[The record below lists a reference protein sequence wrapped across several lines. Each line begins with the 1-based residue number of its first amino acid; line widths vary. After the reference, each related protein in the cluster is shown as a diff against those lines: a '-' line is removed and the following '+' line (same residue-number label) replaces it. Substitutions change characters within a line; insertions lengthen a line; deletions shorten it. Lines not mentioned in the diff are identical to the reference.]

1 MEAGSYLG
9 AATWDTLTPRD
20 LIQVESRPKYSIYRR
35 PDVTTETVLGKSIKR
50 REDPRLITGRG
61 TYVDDVRLIG
71 MVNMVLVR
79 SPHAHANIRSVD
91 TSAAE
96 SADGVVAVYTG
107 AQLHEE
113 LGSLICGWVVP
124 DTKEVP
130 HPPLAVDKVRCV
142 GDAVAAVAAT
152 SPQAAVDAAGLV
164 QVDYEVLDAVVDM
177 EAAIQDGAAQVHD
190 DAPNNVAFEWE
201 IGGGDFD
208 AAASSAGVRVTERI
222 INQRLIPNP
231 MEPRGVVADFN
242 PGTNHLTVWTS
253 TQIPHL
259 VRLLLALV
267 TGHPEHQIRVIAPDV
282 GGGFGC
288 KLYLYAEEVI
298 ASILAKRL
306 GCPVKWIEGRQENYL
321 ATTHGRDHVGEVEI
335 IGDSDGNVTGIRTD
349 LCANMGAY
357 LSTFA
362 PAIPTYLFGLMLVG
376 PYSIDNI
383 QCKVT
388 GVYTTTTPVDAYR
401 GAGRPE
407 ATYLVERMIDRY
419 AAEIG
424 MDPVEVRR
432 KNLIPP
438 FEDGHEV
445 ATTVIYDSGNYEAA
459 LDRALELVGYDD
471 FRAEQAT
478 ARNDGRHLGIGLSTY
493 VEICGMAPSAVAYTL
508 GARAGVWES
517 ALVRVHPTGKVTVFT
532 GSSGHGQGHDT
543 TFAQLA
549 AAELGVEIDDVE
561 VIHGDTDKVQ
571 MGTGTFGSRSAV
583 CGGNAIHMSV
593 EKIQDKAKRI
603 AANLLEAAPEDIVAE
618 NGQYFVQGAPANA
631 KTFQEVALAAYWYES
646 LPEDTEPGLE
656 AVSIF
661 DPKNFT
667 WPFGTHIAVVEID
680 GDTGEVELQKYV
692 AIDDVGNVINPMIV
706 EGMVH
711 GGVVQGVG
719 QALSEEAVYDES
731 GQLITGS
738 MMDYAIPTANSVP
751 SIITDRTTTPSPTNP
766 LGVKGAGETG
776 TIAASPAVMNA
787 VIDALSPFGVTH
799 MNMPAK
805 PEKVWRAMQG

>member
-1 MEAGSYLG
+1 M
-9 AATWDTLTPRD
+9 TL
-20 LIQVESRPKYSIYRR
+20 IGE
-35 PDVTTETVLGKSIKR
+35 SIKR
-50 REDPRLITGRG
+50 REDERLITGKG
-61 TYVDDVRLIG
+61 TYVDDVRMVG
-71 MVNMVLVR
+71 MLHLSLVR
-79 SPHAHANIRSVD
+79 SPHAHARITNVD
-91 TSAAE
+91 ASAALDI
-96 SADGVVAVYTG
+96 DGVAGVYTG
-107 AQLHEE
+107 ADLQEQ

-130 HPPLAVDKVRCV
+130 HPPIAVDKVNTV
-142 GDAVAAVAAT
+142 GDVVAAVVADDPRTAA
-152 SPQAAVDAAGLV
+152 DAAELV
-164 QVDYEVLDAVVDM
+164 VVDYDVLDAVVDM
-177 EAAIQDGAAQVHD
+177 EAGVQDGAPQIHD
-190 DAPNNVAFEWE
+190 DAPNNIAFEWE
-201 IGGGDFD
+201 VGGGDYD
-208 AAASSAGVRVTERI
+208 AAASSAQVRVSERI
-222 INQRLIPNP
+222 VNQRLIPNP

-242 PGTNHLTVWTS
+242 AGTNQLTVYTS

-298 ASILAKRL
+298 AGMIAKNL
-306 GCPVKWIEGRQENYL
+306 GRSVKWIEGRQENFL
-321 ATTHGRDHVGEVEI
+321 ATTHGRDHVGQMEI
-335 IGDSDGNVTGIRTD
+335 VGDSEGNVTGLSTD
-349 LCANMGAY
+349 LYANMGAY

-376 PYSIDNI
+376 PYTIDNI

-388 GVYTTTTPVDAYR
+388 GVFTNTTPVDAYR

-407 ATYLVERMIDRY
+407 ATYLVERMMDRY

-424 MDPVEVRR
+424 MDPAEVRR

-445 ATTVIYDSGNYEAA
+445 ATTVIYDSGNYEAG

-471 FRAEQAT
+471 FRKEQAA
-478 ARNDGRHLGIGLSTY
+478 AREQGRYLGIGLSTY

-517 ALVRVHPTGKVTVFT
+517 ALVRVHPTGKVTVFS
-532 GSSGHGQGHDT
+532 GSSGHGQGHHT

-549 AAELGVEIDDVE
+549 AAELGVPVEDVE
-561 VIHGDTDKVQ
+561 VVQGDTDKVQ

-583 CGGNAIHMSV
+583 CGGNAIHMSI

-603 AANLLEAAPEDIVAE
+603 AANLLEAAPEDIVNE
-618 NGQYFVQGAPANA
+618 DGQYFVQGAPANA

-646 LPEDTEPGLE
+646 LPEGTEPGLE

-661 DPKNFT
+661 DPQNFT
-667 WPFGTHIAVVEID
+667 WPFGTHIAVVEVD

-692 AIDDVGNVINPMIV
+692 ALDDVGNVINPMIV

-711 GGVVQGVG
+711 GGVAQGVG
-719 QALSEEAVYDES
+719 QALQEEAIYDDS
-731 GQLITGS
+731 GQLLTGS
-738 MMDYAIPTANSVP
+738 MMDYALPTAEDIP
-751 SIITDRTTTPSPTNP
+751 SIITDRTVTPSPTNP

-787 VIDALSPFGVTH
+787 VIDALSPFGVKH

>member
-1 MEAGSYLG
+1 M
-9 AATWDTLTPRD
+9 TL
-20 LIQVESRPKYSIYRR
+20 IGE
-35 PDVTTETVLGKSIKR
+35 SIKR
-50 REDPRLITGRG
+50 REDERLITGKG
-61 TYVDDVRLIG
+61 TYVDDVRMVG
-71 MVNMVLVR
+71 MLHLSLVR
-79 SPHAHANIRSVD
+79 SPHAHARITNVD
-91 TSAAE
+91 ASAALDI
-96 SADGVVAVYTG
+96 DGVAGVYTG
-107 AQLHEE
+107 ADLQEQ

-130 HPPLAVDKVRCV
+130 HPPIAVDKVNTV
-142 GDAVAAVAAT
+142 GDVVAAVVADDPRTAA
-152 SPQAAVDAAGLV
+152 DAAELV
-164 QVDYEVLDAVVDM
+164 VVDYDVLDAVVDM
-177 EAAIQDGAAQVHD
+177 ETGVQDGAPQIHD
-190 DAPNNVAFEWE
+190 DAPNNIAFEWE
-201 IGGGDFD
+201 VGGGDYD
-208 AAASSAGVRVTERI
+208 AAALSAQVRVSERI

-242 PGTNHLTVWTS
+242 AGTNQLTVYTS

-298 ASILAKRL
+298 AGMIAKNL
-306 GCPVKWIEGRQENYL
+306 GRSVKWIEGRQENFL
-321 ATTHGRDHVGEVEI
+321 ATTHGRDHVGQMEI
-335 IGDSDGNVTGIRTD
+335 CGDSEGNVTGLSTD
-349 LCANMGAY
+349 LYANMGAY

-376 PYSIDNI
+376 PYTIDNI

-388 GVYTTTTPVDAYR
+388 GVFTNTTPVDAYR

-407 ATYLVERMIDRY
+407 ATYLVERMMDRY

-424 MDPVEVRR
+424 MDPAEVRR

-445 ATTVIYDSGNYEAA
+445 ATTVIYDSGNYEAG

-471 FRAEQAT
+471 FRKEQAA
-478 ARNDGRHLGIGLSTY
+478 AREQGRYLGIGLSTY

-517 ALVRVHPTGKVTVFT
+517 ALVRVHPTGKVTVFS
-532 GSSGHGQGHDT
+532 GSSGHGQGHHT

-549 AAELGVEIDDVE
+549 ASELGVAVEDVE
-561 VIHGDTDKVQ
+561 VVQGDTDKVQ

-583 CGGNAIHMSV
+583 CGGNAIHMSI

-603 AANLLEAAPEDIVAE
+603 AANLLEAAPEDIVNE
-618 NGQYFVQGAPANA
+618 DGQYFVQGAPANA

-646 LPEDTEPGLE
+646 LPEGTEPGLE

-661 DPKNFT
+661 DPQNFT
-667 WPFGTHIAVVEID
+667 WPFGTHIAVVEVD

-692 AIDDVGNVINPMIV
+692 ALDDVGNVINPMIV

-711 GGVVQGVG
+711 GGVAQGVG
-719 QALSEEAVYDES
+719 QALQEEAIYDDS
-731 GQLITGS
+731 GQLLTGS
-738 MMDYAIPTANSVP
+738 MMDYALPTAEDIP
-751 SIITDRTTTPSPTNP
+751 SIITDRTVTPSPTNP

-787 VIDALSPFGVTH
+787 VIDALSPFGVKH

>member
-1 MEAGSYLG
+1 M
-9 AATWDTLTPRD
+9 TL
-20 LIQVESRPKYSIYRR
+20 IGE
-35 PDVTTETVLGKSIKR
+35 SIKR
-50 REDPRLITGRG
+50 REDERLITGKG
-61 TYVDDVRLIG
+61 AYVDDVRMVG
-71 MVNMVLVR
+71 MLHLALAR
-79 SPHAHANIRSVD
+79 SPHAHARINSVD
-91 TSAAE
+91 ASAALDI
-96 SADGVVAVYTG
+96 DGVVGVYTG
-107 AQLHEE
+107 ADLHEQ

-130 HPPLAVDKVRCV
+130 HPPIAIDKVNTV
-142 GDAVAAVAAT
+142 GDVVAAVVASDPRVAA
-152 SPQAAVDAAGLV
+152 DAAELV
-164 QVDYEVLDAVVDM
+164 VVDYDVLDAVVDM
-177 EAAIQDGAAQVHD
+177 EAGTQDGAPQIHE
-190 DAPNNVAFEWE
+190 DAPNNIAFEWE
-201 IGGGDFD
+201 VGGGDYEA
-208 AAASSAGVRVTERI
+208 AAASAQVRVSERI
-222 INQRLIPNP
+222 VNQRLIPNP

-242 PGTNHLTVWTS
+242 AGTNQLTVYTS

-298 ASILAKRL
+298 AGMIAKDL
-306 GCPVKWIEGRQENYL
+306 GQPVKWIEGRQENFL
-321 ATTHGRDHVGEVEI
+321 ATTHGRDHVGQMEI
-335 IGDSDGNVTGIRTD
+335 CGDSEGNVTGLSTD
-349 LCANMGAY
+349 IYANMGAY

-376 PYSIDNI
+376 PYSIDNV

-388 GVYTTTTPVDAYR
+388 GVFTNTTPVDAYR

-424 MDPVEVRR
+424 MDPAEVRR

-445 ATTVIYDSGNYEAA
+445 ATTVIYDSGNYEAG

-471 FRAEQAT
+471 FRKEQAA
-478 ARNDGRHLGIGLSTY
+478 AREQGRYLGIGLSTY

-517 ALVRVHPTGKVTVFT
+517 ALVRVHPTGKVTVFS
-532 GSSGHGQGHDT
+532 GSSGHGQGHHT

-549 AAELGVEIDDVE
+549 AAELGVPVEDVE
-561 VIHGDTDKVQ
+561 VVQGDTDKVQ

-583 CGGNAIHMSV
+583 CGGNAIHMSI

-603 AANLLEAAPEDIVAE
+603 AANLLEAAPEDIVNE
-618 NGQYFVQGAPANA
+618 DGQYFVQGAPANA

-646 LPEDTEPGLE
+646 LPEGTEPGLE

-661 DPKNFT
+661 DPQNFT
-667 WPFGTHIAVVEID
+667 WPFGTHIAVVEVD

-692 AIDDVGNVINPMIV
+692 ALDDVGNVINPMIV

-711 GGVVQGVG
+711 GGVAQGVG
-719 QALSEEAVYDES
+719 QALQEEAIYDES
-731 GQLITGS
+731 GQLLTGS
-738 MMDYAIPTANSVP
+738 MMDYALPTAEDIP
-751 SIITDRTTTPSPTNP
+751 SIITDRTVTPSPTNP

-787 VIDALSPFGVTH
+787 VIDALSPFGVKH

-805 PEKVWRAMQG
+805 PEKVWRAMQS

>member
-1 MEAGSYLG
+1 M
-9 AATWDTLTPRD
+9 TL
-20 LIQVESRPKYSIYRR
+20 IGE
-35 PDVTTETVLGKSIKR
+35 SIKR
-50 REDPRLITGRG
+50 REDERLITGKG
-61 TYVDDVRLIG
+61 TYVDDVRMVG
-71 MVNMVLVR
+71 MLHLALAR
-79 SPHAHANIRSVD
+79 SPHAHARITNVD
-91 TSAAE
+91 ASAALDV
-96 SADGVVAVYTG
+96 DGVVGVYTG
-107 AQLHEE
+107 ADLHEQ

-130 HPPLAVDKVRCV
+130 HPPIAIDKVNTV
-142 GDAVAAVAAT
+142 GDVVAAVVADDPRTAA
-152 SPQAAVDAAGLV
+152 DAAELV
-164 QVDYEVLDAVVDM
+164 VVDYDVLDAVVDM
-177 EAAIQDGAAQVHD
+177 EAGVQDGAPQIHD
-190 DAPNNVAFEWE
+190 DAPNNIAFEWE
-201 IGGGDFD
+201 VGGGDYD
-208 AAASSAGVRVTERI
+208 AAASGAEVRVSERI
-222 INQRLIPNP
+222 VNQRLIPNP

-242 PGTNHLTVWTS
+242 AGTNQLTVYTS

-298 ASILAKRL
+298 AGMIARDL
-306 GCPVKWIEGRQENYL
+306 GRAVKWIEGRQENFL
-321 ATTHGRDHVGEVEI
+321 ATTHGRDHVGQMEI
-335 IGDSDGNVTGIRTD
+335 VGDSEGNVTGLSTD
-349 LCANMGAY
+349 LYANMGAY

-376 PYSIDNI
+376 PYTIDNI

-388 GVYTTTTPVDAYR
+388 GVFTNTTPVDAYR

-407 ATYLVERMIDRY
+407 ATYLVERMMDRY

-424 MDPVEVRR
+424 MDPAEVRR

-445 ATTVIYDSGNYEAA
+445 ATTVIYDSGNYEAG

-471 FRAEQAT
+471 FRKEQAA
-478 ARNDGRHLGIGLSTY
+478 AREDGRYLGIGLSTY

-517 ALVRVHPTGKVTVFT
+517 ALVRVHPTGKVTVFS
-532 GSSGHGQGHDT
+532 GSSGHGQGHHT

-549 AAELGVEIDDVE
+549 AAELGVPVEDVE
-561 VIHGDTDKVQ
+561 VVQGDTDKVQ

-583 CGGNAIHMSV
+583 CGGNAIHMSI

-603 AANLLEAAPEDIVAE
+603 AANLLEAAPEDIVNE
-618 NGQYFVQGAPANA
+618 DGQYFVQGAPANA

-646 LPEDTEPGLE
+646 LPEGTEPGLE

-661 DPKNFT
+661 DPQNFT
-667 WPFGTHIAVVEID
+667 WPFGTHIAVVEVD
-680 GDTGEVELQKYV
+680 GQTGKVELQKYV
-692 AIDDVGNVINPMIV
+692 ALDDVGNVINPMIV

-711 GGVVQGVG
+711 GGVAQGVG
-719 QALSEEAVYDES
+719 QALQEEAIYDDS
-731 GQLITGS
+731 GQLLTGS
-738 MMDYAIPTANSVP
+738 MMDYALPTAEDIP
-751 SIITDRTTTPSPTNP
+751 SIITDRTVTPSPTNP

-787 VIDALSPFGVTH
+787 VIDALSPFGVKH

-805 PEKVWRAMQG
+805 PEKVWRAMQT

>member
-1 MEAGSYLG
+1 MTTEAVLG
-9 AATWDTLTPRD
+9 A
-20 LIQVESRPKYSIYRR
+20 
-35 PDVTTETVLGKSIKR
+35 SIKR
-50 REDPRLITGRG
+50 REDPRLITGKG
-61 TYVDDVRLIG
+61 TYVDDVRMVG
-71 MVNMVLVR
+71 MLNMVLVR
-79 SPHAHANIRSVD
+79 SPHAHAKITGVD
-91 TSAAE
+91 TSGAAA
-96 SADGVVAVYTG
+96 SDGVVAVYTG
-107 AQLHEE
+107 PDLAER
-113 LGSLICGWVVP
+113 LGSLPCGWVVP

-130 HPPLAVDKVRCV
+130 HPPLAIDKVHCV
-142 GDAVAAVAAT
+142 GDAVAAVVAT
-152 SPQAAVDAAGLV
+152 SAQAAADAAVLV
-164 QVDYEVLDAVVDM
+164 DVNYEVLDAVVDM
-177 EAAIQDGAAQVHD
+177 EAAVQDGAAQVHE

-201 IGGGDFD
+201 VGGGDFD
-208 AAASSAGVRVTERI
+208 AAASSADVRVTERI
-222 INQRLIPNP
+222 VNQRLIPNS
-231 MEPRGVVADFN
+231 MEGRAVIADFN
-242 PGTNHLTVWTS
+242 SGTNQLTLWTS

-259 VRLLLALV
+259 VRLLLAMV

-298 ASILAKRL
+298 AGVIAKDL
-306 GCPVKWIEGRQENYL
+306 GQPLKWVEGRQENYL
-321 ATTHGRDHVGEVEI
+321 ATTHGRDHLGEVEI
-335 IGDSDGNVTGIRTD
+335 VGDSDGNVTGLRTD
-349 LCANMGAY
+349 VYANMGAY

-362 PAIPTYLFGLMLVG
+362 PAIPTYLFGLMLGG
-376 PYSIDNI
+376 PYSIDNV

-388 GVYTTTTPVDAYR
+388 GVFTTTTPVDAYR

-407 ATYLVERMIDRY
+407 ATYLVERMMDRY

-424 MDPVEVRR
+424 ADPAEVRR

-445 ATTVIYDSGNYEAA
+445 ATAVVYDSGNYEAA

-471 FRAEQAT
+471 FRAEQAA
-478 ARNDGRHLGIGLSTY
+478 AREQGRHLGIGLSTY

-549 AAELGVEIDDVE
+549 AAELGVAIEDVE
-561 VIHGDTDKVQ
+561 VVHGDTDKVQ

-583 CGGNAIHMSV
+583 CGGNAIHMSID
-593 EKIQDKAKRI
+593 KIQDKAKRI
-603 AANLLEAAPEDIVAE
+603 AANLLEAAPEDVVAE

-661 DPKNFT
+661 DPQNFT

-692 AIDDVGNVINPMIV
+692 AVDDVGNVINPMIV

-711 GGVVQGVG
+711 GGVVQGIG
-719 QALSEEAVYDES
+719 QALQEEGVYDES

-738 MMDYAIPTANSVP
+738 MMDYAVPTAEDVP
-751 SIITDRTTTPSPTNP
+751 SIITDRTVTPSPTNP

-776 TIAASPAVMNA
+776 TIAAAPAVMNA
-787 VIDALSPFGVTH
+787 VIDALSPFGVKH

-805 PEKVWRAMQG
+805 SEKVWRAMQGS

>member
-1 MEAGSYLG
+1 MTTQSVLG
-9 AATWDTLTPRD
+9 A
-20 LIQVESRPKYSIYRR
+20 
-35 PDVTTETVLGKSIKR
+35 SIKR

-61 TYVDDVRLIG
+61 TYVDDVRLVG
-71 MVNMVLVR
+71 MLNMVLVR

-96 SADGVVAVYTG
+96 SAEGVVAVYTG
-107 AQLHEE
+107 EQLAEE

-152 SPQAAVDAAGLV
+152 SPQAAADAAMLV
-164 QVDYEVLDAVVDM
+164 QVDYEVLDAVIDM
-177 EAAIQDGAAQVHD
+177 EAGIKDGAAQVHD
-190 DAPNNVAFEWE
+190 DAPNNTAFEWE

-208 AAASSAGVRVTERI
+208 AAASAAGVRVTERI
-222 INQRLIPNP
+222 VNQRLIPNA

-242 PGTNHLTVWTS
+242 PGTNQLTVWTS

-298 ASILAKRL
+298 ASALAKRL
-306 GCPVKWIEGRQENYL
+306 GRPVKWIEGRQENYL
-321 ATTHGRDHVGEVEI
+321 ATTHGRDHVGDVEI
-335 IGDSDGNVTGIRTD
+335 IGDSDGNVTGLRADIY
-349 LCANMGAY
+349 ANMGAY

-376 PYSIDNI
+376 PYNIDNI

-471 FRAEQAT
+471 VRAEQSA
-478 ARNDGRHLGIGLSTY
+478 AREEGRYLGIGLSTY

-532 GSSGHGQGHDT
+532 GSSGHGQGHAT

-549 AAELGVEIDDVE
+549 AAELGIAMEDIE
-561 VIHGDTDKVQ
+561 VVHGDTDKVQ

-583 CGGNAIHMSV
+583 CGGNAIHMSI

-646 LPEDTEPGLE
+646 LPEGTEPGLE

-667 WPFGTHIAVVEID
+667 WPFGTHIAVVEVD

-738 MMDYAIPTANSVP
+738 MMDYAIPTAESVP

-787 VIDALSPFGVTH
+787 VIDALSPFGITH

>member
-1 MEAGSYLG
+1 MTTQSILG
-9 AATWDTLTPRD
+9 A
-20 LIQVESRPKYSIYRR
+20 
-35 PDVTTETVLGKSIKR
+35 SIKR

-61 TYVDDVRLIG
+61 TYVDDVRLVG
-71 MVNMVLVR
+71 MLNMVLVR
-79 SPHAHANIRSVD
+79 SPHAHANIRGID

-96 SADGVVAVYTG
+96 SAPGVVAVYTG
-107 AQLHEE
+107 AQLAEE

-152 SPQAAVDAAGLV
+152 SPQAASDAGALIE
-164 QVDYEVLDAVVDM
+164 VDYEVLDAVVDM
-177 EAAIQDGAAQVHD
+177 EAGIQDGVVQVHD
-190 DAPNNVAFEWE
+190 DAPNNIAFEWE
-201 IGGGDFD
+201 VGGGDFD
-208 AAASSAGVRVTERI
+208 AAASGADVRVTERI
-222 INQRLIPNP
+222 VNQRLIPNP

-242 PGTNHLTVWTS
+242 PGTNQLTLWTS

-298 ASILAKRL
+298 ASALAKRL
-306 GCPVKWIEGRQENYL
+306 GRPVKWIEGRQENYL
-321 ATTHGRDHVGEVEI
+321 ATTHGRDHVAEVEI
-335 IGDSDGNVTGIRTD
+335 VGDSEGNITGLRTD
-349 LCANMGAY
+349 VYANMGAY

-362 PAIPTYLFGLMLVG
+362 PAIPTYLFGLMLSG
-376 PYSIDNI
+376 PYSIDNV

-407 ATYLVERMIDRY
+407 ATYLVERMVDRY
-419 AAEIG
+419 AAEIE

-445 ATTVIYDSGNYEAA
+445 ATTVVYDSGNYEVA
-459 LDRALELVGYDD
+459 LDRALELVEYDD
-471 FRAEQAT
+471 FRAEQAA
-478 ARNDGRHLGIGLSTY
+478 ARENGRYLGIGLSTY

-549 AAELGVEIDDVE
+549 AAELGIDIEDIE

-583 CGGNAIHMSV
+583 CGGNAIHMSID
-593 EKIQDKAKRI
+593 KIQDKAKRI
-603 AANLLEAAPEDIVAE
+603 AANLLEAAPEDVVAE
-618 NGQYFVQGAPANA
+618 GGQYFVQGAPANA

-646 LPEDTEPGLE
+646 LPEGTEPGLE

-661 DPKNFT
+661 DPQNFT
-667 WPFGTHIAVVEID
+667 WPFGTHIAVVEVD

-719 QALSEEAVYDES
+719 QALSEEAIYDES

-738 MMDYAIPTANSVP
+738 MMDYAIPTAESVP

-787 VIDALSPFGVTH
+787 VVDALSPFGIKH

-805 PEKVWRAMQG
+805 SEKVWRAMQG

>member
-1 MEAGSYLG
+1 MTTQTAIG
-9 AATWDTLTPRD
+9 D
-20 LIQVESRPKYSIYRR
+20 SIR
-35 PDVTTETVLGKSIKR
+35 R
-50 REDPRLITGRG
+50 REDPRLITGKG
-61 TYVDDVRLIG
+61 TYVDDVRLMG
-71 MVNMVLVR
+71 MLHLALAR
-79 SPHAHANIRSVD
+79 SPHAHARITNVD
-91 TSAAE
+91 TSAALDVE
-96 SADGVVAVYTG
+96 GVLGVYTG
-107 AQLHEE
+107 ADLHEQ

-130 HPPLAVDKVRCV
+130 HPPIAIDKVNTV
-142 GDAVAAVAAT
+142 GDVVAAVVADDPRTAA
-152 SPQAAVDAAGLV
+152 DAAELV
-164 QVDYEVLDAVVDM
+164 VVDYDVLDAVVDM
-177 EAAIQDGAAQVHD
+177 EAGIQDGAPQIHE

-201 IGGGDFD
+201 VGGGDFD
-208 AAASSAGVRVTERI
+208 EAASGAQVSVTERI
-222 INQRLIPNP
+222 VNQRLIPNP

-242 PGTNHLTVWTS
+242 AGTNQLTVYTS

-298 ASILAKRL
+298 AGMIAKNL
-306 GCPVKWIEGRQENYL
+306 GRPVKWIEGRQENFL
-321 ATTHGRDHVGEVEI
+321 ATTHGRDHVGEVQMV
-335 IGDSDGNVTGIRTD
+335 GDSEGNVTGLRADI
-349 LCANMGAY
+349 CANMGAY

-376 PYSIDNI
+376 PYSIDNV

-388 GVYTTTTPVDAYR
+388 GVFTNTTPVDAYR

-407 ATYLVERMIDRY
+407 ATYLVERMMDRY

-424 MDPVEVRR
+424 MDPAEVRR

-445 ATTVIYDSGNYEAA
+445 ATTVIYDSGNYEAG

-471 FRAEQAT
+471 FRAEQAA
-478 ARNDGRHLGIGLSTY
+478 AREQGRYLGIGLSTY

-517 ALVRVHPTGKVTVFT
+517 ALVRVHPTGKVTVFS
-532 GSSGHGQGHDT
+532 GSSGHGQGHHT

-549 AAELGVEIDDVE
+549 AAELGIAVEDVE
-561 VIHGDTDKVQ
+561 VVQGDTDKVQ

-583 CGGNAIHMSV
+583 CGGNAIHMSI

-603 AANLLEAAPEDIVAE
+603 AANLLEAAPEDIVNE

-646 LPEDTEPGLE
+646 LPEGTEPGLE

-661 DPKNFT
+661 DPQNFT
-667 WPFGTHIAVVEID
+667 WPFGTHIAVVEVD

-692 AIDDVGNVINPMIV
+692 ALDDVGNVINPMIV

-711 GGVVQGVG
+711 GGVAQGVG
-719 QALSEEAVYDES
+719 QALQEEAIYDES
-731 GQLITGS
+731 GQLLTGS
-738 MMDYAIPTANSVP
+738 MMDYALPTSEDIP
-751 SIITDRTTTPSPTNP
+751 SIITDRTVTPSPTNP

-787 VIDALSPFGVTH
+787 VIDALSPFGVKH

>member
-1 MEAGSYLG
+1 M
-9 AATWDTLTPRD
+9 
-20 LIQVESRPKYSIYRR
+20 
-35 PDVTTETVLGKSIKR
+35 TTQTVLGESIKR

-61 TYVDDVRLIG
+61 AYVDDVRLVG
-71 MVNMVLVR
+71 MLNLALAR
-79 SPHAHANIRSVD
+79 SPHAHARITGVD
-91 TSAAE
+91 TSAAMDVE
-96 SADGVVAVYTG
+96 GVEAVYTG
-107 AQLHEE
+107 ADLQEQ

-130 HPPLAVDKVRCV
+130 HPPIAFDKVNCV
-142 GDAVAAVAAT
+142 GDVVAAVVANDPRVAA
-152 SPQAAVDAAGLV
+152 DAAELV
-164 QVDYEVLDAVVDM
+164 VVDYDVFDAVVDM
-177 EAAIQDGAAQVHD
+177 EAGIQDGAPQIHE

-201 IGGGDFD
+201 VGGGDFD
-208 AAASSAGVRVTERI
+208 EAASGAEVRVTERI
-222 INQRLIPNP
+222 VNQRLIPNS
-231 MEPRGVVADFN
+231 METRGVVADFN
-242 PGTNHLTVWTS
+242 QGTNQLTVYTS

-298 ASILAKRL
+298 AGMIAKNL
-306 GCPVKWIEGRQENYL
+306 GKPVKWTEGRQENFL
-321 ATTHGRDHVGEVEI
+321 ATTHGRDHVGEVEMV
-335 IGDSDGNVTGIRTD
+335 GDSEGNVTGLRADIF
-349 LCANMGAY
+349 ANMGAY

-388 GVYTTTTPVDAYR
+388 GVFTTTTPVDAYR

-424 MDPVEVRR
+424 MDPAEVRR

-445 ATTVIYDSGNYEAA
+445 ATTVIYDSGNYEAG

-471 FRAEQAT
+471 FRKEQAA
-478 ARNDGRHLGIGLSTY
+478 AREQGRYLGIGLSTY

-517 ALVRVHPTGKVTVFT
+517 ALVRVHPTGKVTVFS
-532 GSSGHGQGHDT
+532 GSSGHGQGHHT

-549 AAELGVEIDDVE
+549 AAELGVPIEDVE
-561 VIHGDTDKVQ
+561 VVQGDTDKVQ

-583 CGGNAIHMSV
+583 CGGNAIHMSI

-603 AANLLEAAPEDIVAE
+603 AANLLEAAPEDIVNE

-646 LPEDTEPGLE
+646 LPEGTEPGLE

-667 WPFGTHIAVVEID
+667 WPFGTHIAVVEVD

-692 AIDDVGNVINPMIV
+692 ALDDVGNVINPMIV

-711 GGVVQGVG
+711 GGVAQGVG
-719 QALSEEAVYDES
+719 QALQEEAIYDES

-738 MMDYAIPTANSVP
+738 MMDYALPTAEDLP
-751 SIITDRTTTPSPTNP
+751 SFITDRTVTPSPTNP

-787 VIDALSPFGVTH
+787 VIDALSPFGVKH

-805 PEKVWRAMQG
+805 PEKVWRAMQT

>member
-1 MEAGSYLG
+1 M
-9 AATWDTLTPRD
+9 
-20 LIQVESRPKYSIYRR
+20 
-35 PDVTTETVLGKSIKR
+35 TTQSVLGESIKR

-61 TYVDDVRLIG
+61 TYVDDVRLVG
-71 MVNMVLVR
+71 MLNMVLVR

-107 AQLHEE
+107 QQLADE

-142 GDAVAAVAAT
+142 GDAVAAIAAT
-152 SPQAAVDAAGLV
+152 SPQAAADAATLV

-177 EAAIQDGAAQVHD
+177 EAGVQDGVAQIHD
-190 DAPNNVAFEWE
+190 DAPNNIAFEWE
-201 IGGGDFD
+201 VGGGDFD
-208 AAASSAGVRVTERI
+208 AAGSAADVRVSERI
-222 INQRLIPNP
+222 VNQRLIPNP

-298 ASILAKRL
+298 ASALAKRL
-306 GCPVKWIEGRQENYL
+306 GRPVKWIEGRQENYL
-321 ATTHGRDHVGEVEI
+321 ATTHGRDHVGDVEI
-335 IGDSDGNVTGIRTD
+335 VGDSDGNVTGLRTD
-349 LCANMGAY
+349 LYANMGAY

-362 PAIPTYLFGLMLVG
+362 PAIPTYLFGLMLGG
-376 PYSIDNI
+376 PYNIDNV

-424 MDPVEVRR
+424 MDPAEVRR
-432 KNLIPP
+432 KNLIAP

-445 ATTVIYDSGNYEAA
+445 ATSVVYDSGNYEVA
-459 LDRALELVGYDD
+459 LDRALELVEYDD
-471 FRAEQAT
+471 FRAQQAV
-478 ARNDGRHLGIGLSTY
+478 ARDEGRYLGIGLSTY

-549 AAELGVEIDDVE
+549 AAELGVAIEDVE
-561 VIHGDTDKVQ
+561 VVHGDTDKVQ

-583 CGGNAIHMSV
+583 CGGNAIHMSI

-603 AANLLEAAPEDIVAE
+603 AANLLEAAPEDVVAE

-646 LPEDTEPGLE
+646 LPEGTEPGLE

-661 DPKNFT
+661 DPQNFT
-667 WPFGTHIAVVEID
+667 WPFGTHIAVVEVD

-719 QALSEEAVYDES
+719 QALTEEAVYDES

-738 MMDYAIPTANSVP
+738 MMDYAIPTAESVP

-787 VIDALSPFGVTH
+787 VIDALTPFGIKH

-805 PEKVWRAMQG
+805 SEKVWRAMQG

>member
-1 MEAGSYLG
+1 M
-9 AATWDTLTPRD
+9 
-20 LIQVESRPKYSIYRR
+20 
-35 PDVTTETVLGKSIKR
+35 TTQAVLGESIKR

-61 TYVDDVRLIG
+61 TYVDDVRLVG
-71 MVNMVLVR
+71 MTNMVLVR

-96 SADGVVAVYTG
+96 SADGVVAVFTG
-107 AQLHEE
+107 AQLQEE

-124 DTKEVP
+124 DTNETP
-130 HPPLAVDKVRCV
+130 HPPLAFDKVRCV
-142 GDAVAAVAAT
+142 GDAVAAVVAT
-152 SPQAAVDAAGLV
+152 SPQAAADAAALV

-177 EAAIQDGAAQVHD
+177 EAAVQDGAAQVHE
-190 DAPNNVAFEWE
+190 DAANNIAFEWE

-222 INQRLIPNP
+222 VNQRLIPNP
-231 MEPRGVVADFN
+231 MEPRGVVADYN
-242 PGTNHLTVWTS
+242 PGTNQLTVWTS

-298 ASILAKRL
+298 AAILARRL
-306 GCPVKWIEGRQENYL
+306 GRPVKWIEGRQENYL

-335 IGDSDGNVTGIRTD
+335 IGDSDGNITGLRTE
-349 LCANMGAY
+349 LYANMGAY

-407 ATYLVERMIDRY
+407 ATYLVERMVDRY

-445 ATTVIYDSGNYEAA
+445 ATTVVYDSGNYEAG

-471 FRAEQAT
+471 FRAEQAA
-478 ARNDGRHLGIGLSTY
+478 ARDAGRYLGIGLSTY

-517 ALVRVHPTGKVTVFT
+517 ALVRVHPTGKVTVYT

-549 AAELGVEIDDVE
+549 AAELGVEVEDVE

-583 CGGNAIHMSV
+583 CGGNAIHMSI

-603 AANLLEAAPEDIVAE
+603 AANLLEASPEDIVAE
-618 NGQYFVQGAPANA
+618 NGQYFVQGAPAEA

-646 LPEDTEPGLE
+646 LPEGTEPGLE

-667 WPFGTHIAVVEID
+667 WPFGTHIAVVEVD
-680 GDTGEVELQKYV
+680 GDTGDVELQKYV
-692 AIDDVGNVINPMIV
+692 ALDDVGNVINPMIV

-719 QALSEEAVYDES
+719 QALTEEAVYDES

>member
-1 MEAGSYLG
+1 MTTQSILG
-9 AATWDTLTPRD
+9 A
-20 LIQVESRPKYSIYRR
+20 
-35 PDVTTETVLGKSIKR
+35 SIKR

-61 TYVDDVRLIG
+61 TYVDDVRLVG
-71 MVNMVLVR
+71 MLNMVLVR
-79 SPHAHANIRSVD
+79 SPHAHANIRGID

-96 SADGVVAVYTG
+96 SAPGVVAVYTG
-107 AQLHEE
+107 AQLAEE

-152 SPQAAVDAAGLV
+152 SPQAASDAGALIE
-164 QVDYEVLDAVVDM
+164 VDYEVLDAVVDM
-177 EAAIQDGAAQVHD
+177 EAGIQDGVVQVHD
-190 DAPNNVAFEWE
+190 DAPNNIAFEWE
-201 IGGGDFD
+201 VGGGDFD
-208 AAASSAGVRVTERI
+208 AAASGADVRVTERI
-222 INQRLIPNP
+222 VNQRLIPNP

-242 PGTNHLTVWTS
+242 PGTNQLTLWTS

-298 ASILAKRL
+298 ASALAKRL
-306 GCPVKWIEGRQENYL
+306 GRPVKWIEGRQENYL
-321 ATTHGRDHVGEVEI
+321 ATTHGRDHVAEVEI
-335 IGDSDGNVTGIRTD
+335 VGDSEGNITGLRTD
-349 LCANMGAY
+349 VYANMGAY

-362 PAIPTYLFGLMLVG
+362 PAIPTYLFGLMLSG
-376 PYSIDNI
+376 PYSIDNV

-407 ATYLVERMIDRY
+407 ATYLVERMVDRY
-419 AAEIG
+419 AAEIE

-445 ATTVIYDSGNYEAA
+445 ATTVVYDSGNYEVA
-459 LDRALELVGYDD
+459 LDRALELVEYDD
-471 FRAEQAT
+471 FRAEQAA
-478 ARNDGRHLGIGLSTY
+478 ARDNGRYLGIGLSTY

-549 AAELGVEIDDVE
+549 AAELGIDIEDIE

-583 CGGNAIHMSV
+583 CGGNAIHMSID
-593 EKIQDKAKRI
+593 KIQDKAKRI
-603 AANLLEAAPEDIVAE
+603 AANLLEAAPEDVVAE
-618 NGQYFVQGAPANA
+618 GGQYFVQGAPANA

-646 LPEDTEPGLE
+646 LPEGTEPGLE

-661 DPKNFT
+661 DPQNFT
-667 WPFGTHIAVVEID
+667 WPFGTHIAVVEVD

-719 QALSEEAVYDES
+719 QALSEEAIYDES

-738 MMDYAIPTANSVP
+738 MMDYAIPTAESVP

-787 VIDALSPFGVTH
+787 VVDALSPFGIKH

-805 PEKVWRAMQG
+805 SEKVWRAMQG

>member
-1 MEAGSYLG
+1 M
-9 AATWDTLTPRD
+9 TL
-20 LIQVESRPKYSIYRR
+20 IGE
-35 PDVTTETVLGKSIKR
+35 SIKR
-50 REDPRLITGRG
+50 REDERLITGKG
-61 TYVDDVRLIG
+61 TYVDDVRMVG
-71 MVNMVLVR
+71 MLHLALAR
-79 SPHAHANIRSVD
+79 SPHAHARITNVD
-91 TSAAE
+91 ASAALDI
-96 SADGVVAVYTG
+96 DGVVGVYTG
-107 AQLHEE
+107 ADLHEQ

-130 HPPLAVDKVRCV
+130 HPPIAIDKVNTV
-142 GDAVAAVAAT
+142 GDVVAAVVADDPRTAA
-152 SPQAAVDAAGLV
+152 DAAELV
-164 QVDYEVLDAVVDM
+164 VVDYDVLDAVVDM
-177 EAAIQDGAAQVHD
+177 EAGVQDGAPQIHD
-190 DAPNNVAFEWE
+190 DAPNNIAFEWE
-201 IGGGDFD
+201 VGGGDYD
-208 AAASSAGVRVTERI
+208 AAASGAQVRVSERI
-222 INQRLIPNP
+222 VNQRLIPNP

-242 PGTNHLTVWTS
+242 AGTNQLTVYTS

-298 ASILAKRL
+298 AGMIARDL
-306 GCPVKWIEGRQENYL
+306 GRAVKWIEGRQENFL
-321 ATTHGRDHVGEVEI
+321 ATTHGRDHVGQMEI
-335 IGDSDGNVTGIRTD
+335 VGDSEGNVTGLSTD
-349 LCANMGAY
+349 LYANMGAY

-376 PYSIDNI
+376 PYTIDNI

-388 GVYTTTTPVDAYR
+388 GVFTNTTPVDAYR

-407 ATYLVERMIDRY
+407 ATYLVERMMDRY

-424 MDPVEVRR
+424 MDPAEIRR

-445 ATTVIYDSGNYEAA
+445 ATTVIYDSGNYEAG

-471 FRAEQAT
+471 FRKEQAA
-478 ARNDGRHLGIGLSTY
+478 ARENNRYLGIGLSTY

-517 ALVRVHPTGKVTVFT
+517 ALVRVHPTGKVTVFS
-532 GSSGHGQGHDT
+532 GSSGHGQGHHT

-549 AAELGVEIDDVE
+549 AAELGVPVEDVE
-561 VIHGDTDKVQ
+561 VVQGDTDKVQ

-583 CGGNAIHMSV
+583 CGGNAIHMSI

-603 AANLLEAAPEDIVAE
+603 AANLLEAAPEDIVNE
-618 NGQYFVQGAPANA
+618 DGQYFVQGAPANA

-646 LPEDTEPGLE
+646 LPEGTEPGLE

-661 DPKNFT
+661 DPQNFT
-667 WPFGTHIAVVEID
+667 WPFGTHIAVVEVD

-692 AIDDVGNVINPMIV
+692 ALDDVGNVINPMIV

-711 GGVVQGVG
+711 GGVAQGVG
-719 QALSEEAVYDES
+719 QALQEEAIYDES
-731 GQLITGS
+731 GQLLTGS
-738 MMDYAIPTANSVP
+738 MMDYALPTAEDIP
-751 SIITDRTTTPSPTNP
+751 SIITDRTVTPSPTNP

-787 VIDALSPFGVTH
+787 VIDALSPFGVKH

-805 PEKVWRAMQG
+805 PEKVWRAMQT

>member
-1 MEAGSYLG
+1 M
-9 AATWDTLTPRD
+9 
-20 LIQVESRPKYSIYRR
+20 
-35 PDVTTETVLGKSIKR
+35 TTQAVLGESIKR

-61 TYVDDVRLIG
+61 TYVDDVRLVG
-71 MVNMVLVR
+71 MLNMVLVR
-79 SPHAHANIRSVD
+79 SPHAHANITGID

-107 AQLHEE
+107 AQLEEE

-124 DTKEVP
+124 DTNETP
-130 HPPLAVDKVRCV
+130 HPPLAVGKVRCV
-142 GDAVAAVAAT
+142 GDAVAAIAAT
-152 SPQAAVDAAGLV
+152 SAQAAADAATLV

-177 EAAIQDGAAQVHD
+177 EAAVQDGAAQVHN
-190 DAPNNVAFEWE
+190 DAANNIAFEWE
-201 IGGGDFD
+201 VGGGDFD

-222 INQRLIPNP
+222 INQRLIPNA

-242 PGTNHLTVWTS
+242 PGTNQLTVWTS

-306 GCPVKWIEGRQENYL
+306 GRPVKWIEGRQENYL

-335 IGDSDGNVTGIRTD
+335 IGDSDGNVTGLRTD
-349 LCANMGAY
+349 IYANMGAY

-407 ATYLVERMIDRY
+407 ATYLVERMMDRY

-424 MDPVEVRR
+424 MDPAEVRR

-459 LDRALELVGYDD
+459 LDRALDLVEYTD
-471 FRAEQAT
+471 FRAEQAA
-478 ARNDGRHLGIGLSTY
+478 ARDNGRYLGIGLSTY

-549 AAELGVEIDDVE
+549 AAELGVAVEDVE
-561 VIHGDTDKVQ
+561 VVHGDTDKVQ

-583 CGGNAIHMSV
+583 CGGNAIHMSI
-593 EKIQDKAKRI
+593 EKIQDKARRI
-603 AANLLEAAPEDIVAE
+603 AANLLEAAPEDVVAE

-661 DPKNFT
+661 DPQNFT

-738 MMDYAIPTANSVP
+738 MMDYAIPTAESVP